1 MSRRTARSLFLIVVS
16 AAVGVVAATSAH
28 AYTPPIG
35 SDKGSIT
42 AAPAPGADTQ
52 VAADGSTRGV
62 SYKYYDMS
70 SPY

>member
-1 MSRRTARSLFLIVVS
+1 MPRRTARSLTLIVAS
-16 AAVGVVAATSAH
+16 ALGVVAATPAH

-42 AAPAPGADTQ
+42 AAPAP
-52 VAADGSTRGV
+52 DGSTHIV
-62 SYKYYDMS
+62 VTKYYDMA

>member
-1 MSRRTARSLFLIVVS
+1 MPRRTARSLSLIVVS
-16 AAVGVVAATSAH
+16 AAVGVVTAAPAH

-42 AAPAPGADTQ
+42 AAPAQ
-52 VAADGSTRGV
+52 LAADGSTRIVVG
-62 SYKYYDMS
+62 KYYDTS